1 MARRTKAREVA
12 VQMLYQIDLNADVA
26 MHDVRGMIEE
36 QLEDA
41 ELSGFAWRLFVGTM
55 EYRSM
60 IDEKLVSVAQNWS
73 IDRMA
78 PTDRNVLRLG
88 VFELLNTDTPPRV
101 VIDEAVEVAKRFG
114 SENSSQFVNGLLD
127 RLIPDEKRKAASG
140 E

>member
-41 ELSGFAWRLFVGTM
+41 ALSGFAWRLFVGTM
-55 EYRSM
+55 EYRSI

>member
-1 MARRTKAREVA
+1 MSRRTKAREVA
-12 VQMLYQIDLNADVA
+12 VQMLYQLDLNSDVA

-36 QLEDA
+36 QLDDA
-41 ELSGFAWRLFVGTM
+41 DLSAFSWRLFVGTM
-55 EYRSM
+55 EFRGI
-60 IDEKLVSVAQNWS
+60 IDEKLAAAANNWS

-127 RLIPDEKRKAASG
+127 RLIPPEKRAELDG
-140 E
+140 